1 MNLHAN
7 IYINF
12 GYLQVVRVR
21 SSTYRE
27 KYTWMEIMHVRT
39 YARTSMSK
47 ENTYSCSG
55 IVSTSGCSRNMPQ
68 YWMDRDDDEFDTAY
82 VRRLVAFL
90 SQRPVSGL
98 NVSTPS
104 VVVSFKPKLS
114 VCRPM
119 HCETNIHKQTSM
131 NPGLQNCIKYAR
143 ILNKYTTRQDS
154 NELAVPCRV
163 RQTVASRPTLAPC
176 RPNWPVDACGQVCM
190 GIHARIRGGR
200 NKKRLWKFAHKYA
213 MIPTYISVYTLMA
226 NSLRLP

>member
-7 IYINF
+7 ICRNF
-12 GYLQVVRVR
+12 GYRQVVRVR

-27 KYTWMEIMHVRT
+27 KYTWMEMVHVRT

-68 YWMDRDDDEFDTAY
+68 YWMDKDDDEFDTAY
-82 VRRLVAFL
+82 VRRLVKFL

-98 NVSTPS
+98 NVSTPE
-104 VVVSFKPKLS
+104 VVSFKPKLS
-114 VCRPM
+114 VFRPM
-119 HCETNIHKQTSM
+119 HCETNIHKQSSM

-143 ILNKYTTRQDS
+143 IFNKHTTRQDS
-154 NELAVPCRV
+154 NKLRVPCRV

-176 RPNWPVDACGQVCM
+176 RPNWPVC
-190 GIHARIRGGR
+190 
-200 NKKRLWKFAHKYA
+200 KY
-213 MIPTYISVYTLMA
+213 ICIYI
-226 NSLRLP
+226 